1 MDAVGLEILQ
11 RELAADHR
19 VLMDAAGKASD
30 RIGERHPGHLE
41 ACAYELARFYTV
53 LERMLE
59 NICEAFENH
68 FERDGDWHE
77 KLLTRLSLDLPG
89 LRPAF
94 IPEGVVG
101 NLRELKR
108 FRHLIRHAYD
118 LTLREDRLRELV
130 AFAAATNSALPAWCA
145 EFITTVRREQNW

>member
-1 MDAVGLEILQ
+1 MDAVGLEILE
-11 RELAADHR
+11 RELAADRR
-19 VLMDAAGKASD
+19 VLIDAAGKASD
-30 RIGERHPGHLE
+30 RIGESFPGHLE

-77 KLLTRLSLDLPG
+77 RLLTRLSLDLPG
-89 LRPAF
+89 LRPALV
-94 IPEGVVG
+94 PESAVG

-108 FRHLIRHAYD
+108 FRHLIRRAYD
-118 LTLREDRLRELV
+118 LTLRDDRLRELV
-130 AFAAATNSALPAWCA
+130 RFAAETNDALPAWCA
-145 EFITTVRREQNW
+145 EFLAIVRREQNW

>member
-1 MDAVGLEILQ
+1 MDAIGLEILE
-11 RELAADHR
+11 RELAADRR

-59 NICEAFENH
+59 NLCEAFENH

-77 KLLTRLSLDLPG
+77 RLLTRVSLDLPG
-89 LRPAF
+89 LRPAL
-94 IPEGVVG
+94 IPESAVG
-101 NLRELKR
+101 NFRELKR

-118 LTLREDRLRELV
+118 LTLREDRQREL
-130 AFAAATNSALPAWCA
+130 AEFAAATSDALPAWHA
-145 EFITTVRREQNW
+145 EFLAAVRREQNW

>member
-1 MDAVGLEILQ
+1 MDPVGLEILE
-11 RELAADHR
+11 RELAADCR

-30 RIGERHPGHLE
+30 RIGETHAGHLE

-53 LERMLE
+53 FERMLE

-77 KLLTRLSLDLPG
+77 KILTRLSLDLPG
-89 LRPAF
+89 LRPAL
-94 IPEGVVG
+94 IPENAVG

-118 LTLREDRLRELV
+118 LTLRQERLHEL
-130 AFAAATNSALPAWCA
+130 AQFAAATSSELLAWHA
-145 EFITTVRREQNW
+145 EFLAAVRREQNW

>member
-11 RELAADHR
+11 RELAADRR
-19 VLMDAAGKASD
+19 VLLDAAGKASD
-30 RIGERHPGHLE
+30 RIGDTHPGHLE

-59 NICEAFENH
+59 NVCEAFENH

-89 LRPAF
+89 MRPAL
-94 IPEGVVG
+94 IPESAVG
-101 NLRELKR
+101 SLRELKR

-118 LTLREDRLRELV
+118 LTLREDRLREL
-130 AFAAATNSALPAWCA
+130 AQFATETSNALPTWCA
-145 EFITTVRREQNW
+145 EFIAAVRREQNW

>member
-1 MDAVGLEILQ
+1 MDSVGLDILE

-30 RIGERHPGHLE
+30 RIGETHPGHLE

-53 LERMLE
+53 FERMLE
-59 NICEAFENH
+59 NVCEAFENH

-77 KLLTRLSLDLPG
+77 RLLTRLSLDLPG
-89 LRPAF
+89 LRPAL
-94 IPEGVVG
+94 IPESAVV
-101 NLRELKR
+101 NLSELKR

-118 LTLREDRLRELV
+118 LILRENRLREL
-130 AFAAATNSALPAWCA
+130 AQFATETTSGLPSWCA
-145 EFITTVRREQNW
+145 EFLAAVRREQNW